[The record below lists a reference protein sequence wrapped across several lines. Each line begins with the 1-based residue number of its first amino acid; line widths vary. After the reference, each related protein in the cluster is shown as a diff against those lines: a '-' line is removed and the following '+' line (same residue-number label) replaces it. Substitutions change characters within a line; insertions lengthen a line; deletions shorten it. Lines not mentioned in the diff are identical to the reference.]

1 MSRSNSKLKA
11 LVVSVAAVGYAL
23 WLYAGIRLLASP
35 GRSVG
40 SYQEWLLLAG
50 AALVVGP
57 YDAVKLE
64 RLNMRFRLGDA
75 FIVIIALLYG
85 VLPAVFAAALVSS
98 VVAFREDKRLF
109 SLLLMPSASVV
120 AIFIAGTST
129 LKFVSLG
136 VQYPVALLGVLALIY
151 YFVYSTL
158 MSVGYAVSNERPFT
172 KCLHE
177 TCQYACLSFFFT
189 CLGSLAVY
197 GVLKNVGFY
206 AFVIIVP
213 ILFVAYFTYK
223 TYLDKVEASNQHV
236 TKLAELYLSTIES
249 LTMAIDAKDQIT
261 HGHVRRVQVY
271 AMELADE
278 LGFHDSE
285 MEGLKAAALL
295 HDIGKLA
302 IPEYILNK
310 PGRLTAAEFN
320 KMSQHP
326 TVAAELLKNVEFPY
340 PVIPLVLHHH
350 EKWNGSGYP
359 AGLKGEDIPVG
370 ARILSIVDC
379 YDALR
384 SNRPYRH
391 GFSMD
396 KTLGIMANES
406 GTSFDPELL
415 QVFFTVVHRAEEK
428 VKLLDVPHEIASD
441 SVDDGEDFEAPV
453 GKLTLI
459 NSGQQSVY
467 RDIAAAHKE
476 VLSLYD
482 MSQTFSSTLNLSE
495 ILSLIASKLS
505 QLVNFNTCVVYLAD
519 PDEGIL
525 KATHIIGEGNNL
537 LAGHTIRYGDGI
549 SGWVATNREPIAG
562 AHPQGD
568 FAGMYH
574 DELSKYTN
582 SLVFPL
588 LEEGEVLGVLSL
600 YATAD
605 ICYADDQVRLME
617 LVAKNAATALRNA
630 RRFEETQES
639 ALTDQ
644 LTGLPNSRY
653 MHLFIEQEL
662 NKASVHGYPVTLLM
676 MDLDG
681 FKRVND
687 QFGHH
692 VGDEL
697 LRDLAK
703 VLNGQIRRDDILV
716 RYGGDEFVAVLI
728 GTTMEQT
735 EDVLNRMQNA
745 VEEYSLMVRGKS
757 VSVGISIGQS
767 VFPDSGRTLEELMV
781 IADANM
787 YRNKD
792 EHRGLNSTLEQMR
805 ATS

>member
-1 MSRSNSKLKA
+1 MPLSSLSRYNTEYFQPFSRAAILNSVVVFREEKKQLSSLLAPAASAIAIFVAVMVISKFSLYGSHYPAPMMGMLTLFYYIVNASLLAVGSAYHSGERLKKA
-11 LVVSVAAVGYAL
+11 LKEQWAYGSV
-23 WLYAGIRLLASP
+23 
-35 GRSVG
+35 
-40 SYQEWLLLAG
+40 
-50 AALVVGP
+50 
-57 YDAVKLE
+57 
-64 RLNMRFRLGDA
+64 
-75 FIVIIALLYG
+75 
-85 VLPAVFAAALVSS
+85 
-98 VVAFREDKRLF
+98 
-109 SLLLMPSASVV
+109 
-120 AIFIAGTST
+120 
-129 LKFVSLG
+129 
-136 VQYPVALLGVLALIY
+136 
-151 YFVYSTL
+151 
-158 MSVGYAVSNERPFT
+158 
-172 KCLHE
+172 
-177 TCQYACLSFFFT
+177 SFFFS
-189 CLGSLAVY
+189 SLASLALY
-197 GVLKNVGFY
+197 GSIAHFGFN
-206 AFVIIVP
+206 AFVIIAP
-213 ILFVAYFTYK
+213 ILFAACFTYK

-236 TKLAELYLSTIES
+236 TRLAELYLSTIES

-271 AMELADE
+271 AMELATE
-278 LGFHDSE
+278 LNFEDSD

-295 HDIGKLA
+295 HNIGKLA

-326 TVAAELLKNVEFPY
+326 TVTAELLKNVEFPY
-340 PVIPLVLHHH
+340 PVVPLVLHHH

-359 AGLKGEDIPVG
+359 TGLKGESIPLG

-384 SNRPYRH
+384 SNRPYRQ
-391 GFSMD
+391 GFSME

-415 QVFFTVVHRAEEK
+415 QVFFRIVGNAEEK
-428 VKLLDVPHEIASD
+428 VKVLDVPHDVSCEPFDALKDTESSMGRPALATRD
-441 SVDDGEDFEAPV
+441 
-453 GKLTLI
+453 
-459 NSGQQSVY
+459 QQSVY
-467 RDIAAAHKE
+467 KDIAAAHKE

-505 QLVNFNTCVVYLAD
+505 QLVNFSTCVVYLAD
-519 PDEGIL
+519 QDEGKL
-525 KATHIIGEGNNL
+525 RATHIIGENNNL
-537 LAGHTIRYGDGI
+537 LAGHVIRFGDGI

-562 AHPQGD
+562 AHPQSD
-568 FAGMYH
+568 FTGLYNE
-574 DELSKYTN
+574 ELTHYTN

-588 LEEGEVLGVLSL
+588 VEEGEVLGVLSL

-617 LVAKNAATALRNA
+617 LVARNAASALRNA
-630 RRFEETQES
+630 RKFEETQES
-639 ALTDQ
+639 ALTDR

-653 MHLFIEQEL
+653 MHIFIEQEL
-662 NKASVHGYPVTLLM
+662 NKAAVHGYPVTLLM
-676 MDLDG
+676 MDMDG

-697 LRDLAK
+697 LRDIAK

-716 RYGGDEFVAVLI
+716 RYAGDEFVAVLI
-728 GTTMEQT
+728 GTTAEQT
-735 EDVLNRMQNA
+735 QEVIMRMQRA
-745 VEEYSLMVRGKS
+745 VEDYSLIIRGKS
-757 VSVGISIGQS
+757 VSVGISIGQA

-792 EHRGLNSTLEQMR
+792 EHREVANLVVHMR